1 MIESNQNPM
10 LEAEAAVAEETRR
23 EDKEFERAITKDF
36 PAIDDLNH
44 FLAGRELERVEAGS
58 TPGWFLL
65 HFSGTD
71 EQGRKIFLNVY
82 CGGAHTGHASPYG
95 ANDLQYWHTAAL
107 HFINDDKDGGGAYL
121 AIRDRRNPQ
130 LAITAPGPAYCA
142 ECGEEFYFSTA
153 ETSCNEC
160 RGNRTSEEVGVKAA
174 EESKLEVKVI
184 HPRCSVCGELAPVTV
199 LGTHYCVLHARD

>member
-1 MIESNQNPM
+1 MIDSECNPM
-10 LEAEAAVAEETRR
+10 HEADAAVAEQTQR
-23 EDKEFERAITKDF
+23 ELKDF

-44 FLAGRELERVEAGS
+44 FLAGRKLERVEAGS
-58 TPGWFLL
+58 TPGWLLL

-71 EQGRKIFLNVY
+71 EQGRKMFLAAY
-82 CGGAHTGHASPYG
+82 CGGTHTGDASPYG
-95 ANDLQYWHTAAL
+95 ANGLQYWHTAAL

-121 AIRDRRNPQ
+121 AIRDLRNPQ

-174 EESKLEVKVI
+174 EESKREVQVL

-199 LGTHYCVLHARD
+199 LGTHYCVLHARDVIRG